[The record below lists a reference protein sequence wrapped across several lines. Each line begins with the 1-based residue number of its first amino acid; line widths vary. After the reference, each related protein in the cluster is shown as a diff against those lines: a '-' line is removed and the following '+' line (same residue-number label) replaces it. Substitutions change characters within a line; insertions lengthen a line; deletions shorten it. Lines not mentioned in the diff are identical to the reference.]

1 MGLDDDRGDL
11 APLMPPHH
19 LFQCRNPLN
28 TIKLIT
34 AQQLNQLKIVVF
46 VFVGKKREK
55 KEKTIK

>member
-19 LFQCRNPLN
+19 LIQCRNPLN

-46 VFVGKKREK
+46 LFLLAKRERK
-55 KEKTIK
+55 KKKQ

>member
-11 APLMPPHH
+11 GPLMPPYH

-46 VFVGKKREK
+46 LFLLAKRERK
-55 KEKTIK
+55 KKKQ